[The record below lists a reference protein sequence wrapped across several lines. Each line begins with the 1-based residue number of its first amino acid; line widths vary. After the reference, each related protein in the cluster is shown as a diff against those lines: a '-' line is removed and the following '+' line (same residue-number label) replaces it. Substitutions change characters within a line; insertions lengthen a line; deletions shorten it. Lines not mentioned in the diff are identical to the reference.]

1 LEKETPNPYGIPHW
15 PIQVFMMTA
24 TICLGCSAM
33 FHLFYPMSSSNI
45 LFMIE
50 AFTYFRRMDYA
61 GVIILVTGSGIS
73 PIYYG
78 LYCSP
83 KTAQFYL
90 TTIFI

>member
-1 LEKETPNPYGIPHW
+1 
-15 PIQVFMMTA
+15 
-24 TICLGCSAM
+24 
-33 FHLFYPMSSSNI
+33 
-45 LFMIE
+45 MIE